1 MTRRDDLELVKL
13 CTVENPVEAQV
24 LEGLLADAGIP
35 SQLITW
41 HSTPYDGIFESQRG
55 HAEMRV
61 RAVDLDAAQEVLED
75 FRASAEAEP
84 PADQD

>member
-24 LEGLLADAGIP
+24 LEGLLADAEIP

-55 HAEMRV
+55 HAEIRV
-61 RAVDLDAAQEVLED
+61 RAEDLEAARDVFAD
-75 FRASAEAEP
+75 FRASADAAP
-84 PADQD
+84 PGDED

>member
-41 HSTPYDGIFESQRG
+41 HSTPYDGIFESQHG